1 MWDLPGP
8 GLEPVS
14 PALAGGFLTT
24 APPGKSLNG
33 SFGCDMPGTFRQT
46 CLAGQVGQES
56 LECPFGASPLS
67 MKWIIS
73 VYGVYLWLFHPSI
86 YLSIYLPIHLP
97 THPSIYPAIYPSTH
111 PLIQFIHLS
120 THPPIHPSIHP
131 SIHPPI
137 HASIYPPNHPSFHQC
152 IQPTTQ
158 HSLNACHALSVT
170 LRSGNTGVSEAQ
182 SLSSESAPCSMRS
195 RLQTLKKSRWSHHFL

>member
-86 YLSIYLPIHLP
+86 YLPIHLP

-131 SIHPPI
+131 SIYPPTHSCIDLPTQPPI
-137 HASIYPPNHPSFHQC
+137 LPSVHPTNHSTFLKCLPCSE
-152 IQPTTQ
+152 
-158 HSLNACHALSVT
+158 CH